1 MSPFTLRHCSTTW
14 YSGPSEYDGA
24 SDDEEGFKVIGAAP
38 LRRASGREDSSA
50 LEEDAS
56 AVAVP
61 SVTSIASG
69 EAFDVP
75 GCVASGCDKSASAGF
90 TSGFNAAPPATV
102 LSIACSAESVLFS
115 GTLGT
120 SIAAETASDAS
131 VSAMF
136 ALATPSA
143 PSVSEP
149 PRRIHGHAPRKL
161 SCVTDVS
168 G

>member
-1 MSPFTLRHCSTTW
+1 M
-14 YSGPSEYDGA
+14 
-24 SDDEEGFKVIGAAP
+24 
-38 LRRASGREDSSA
+38 
-50 LEEDAS
+50 EEDAS

-75 GCVASGCDKSASAGF
+75 GCVASGCDKSASRGIHVRF
-90 TSGFNAAPPATV
+90 LMRLRPATV

-136 ALATPSA
+136 AL
-143 PSVSEP
+143 SVLARWRGRTRVGST
-149 PRRIHGHAPRKL
+149 R
-161 SCVTDVS
+161 SNFCVTDAELK
-168 G
+168 